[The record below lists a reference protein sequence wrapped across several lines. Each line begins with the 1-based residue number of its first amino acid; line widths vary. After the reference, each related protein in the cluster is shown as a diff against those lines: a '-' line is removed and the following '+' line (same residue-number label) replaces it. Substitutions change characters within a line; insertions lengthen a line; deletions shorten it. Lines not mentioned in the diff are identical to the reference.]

1 MENFEEE
8 EGYYGGADENE
19 ELPDEEDEEEEEE
32 VDEVIQEVDE
42 DEVDE
47 EEEVDEVIQEVD
59 EDEVDEEEEDENQD
73 TSGDEGEIDLIGE
86 YQEQSVDENS
96 EDEDYSSSD
105 EEIENKVNNEFKAQ
119 FMKNIHPE
127 EFHDNYNY
135 IKLMTNVTRDDLN
148 LVKDQNHVTLP
159 ILTKYEKARVLGL
172 RISQLNK
179 GAKPYIEN
187 KNHHIVDM
195 HIIAETELKEK
206 RLPFIIMRPFP
217 NGKKEYWKL
226 EDLEIIEN

>member
-19 ELPDEEDEEEEEE
+19 ELPDEEDEE
-32 VDEVIQEVDE
+32 
-42 DEVDE
+42 E

-187 KNHHIVDM
+187 KNHHIIDM

>member
-1 MENFEEE
+1 MGWLELAYEKVDDVDDV
-8 EGYYGGADENE
+8 DEVIHV
-19 ELPDEEDEEEEEE
+19 EDEEEEEE
-32 VDEVIQEVDE
+32 DEV
-42 DEVDE
+42 
-47 EEEVDEVIQEVD
+47 
-59 EDEVDEEEEDENQD
+59 QD
-73 TSGDEGEIDLIGE
+73 TSDDEGPIDLIGE

-96 EDEDYSSSD
+96 EEEDYSSSD
-105 EEIENKVNNEFKAQ
+105 EEIENKVNNDFKIQ

-135 IKLMTNVTRDDLN
+135 IKLMTNVTRDELN
-148 LVKDQNHVTLP
+148 LIKDQNHTTLP

-187 KNHHIVDM
+187 KNHHIIDM

>member
-8 EGYYGGADENE
+8 EYYGGAEENE
-19 ELPDEEDEEEEEE
+19 ELPDDEEEENDDDDG
-32 VDEVIQEVDE
+32 DEVIHV
-42 DEVDE
+42 
-47 EEEVDEVIQEVD
+47 
-59 EDEVDEEEEDENQD
+59 EEEDDDDDDDDDEVQD
-73 TSGDEGEIDLIGE
+73 TTDDEGQIDLIGE

-96 EDEDYSSSD
+96 EEEEDYSSSD
-105 EEIENKVNNEFKAQ
+105 EEIENKVNNDFKIQ
-119 FMKNIHPE
+119 FMKNVHPE

-148 LVKDQNHVTLP
+148 LIKDENHTTLP

-187 KNHHIVDM
+187 KNHHIIDM

>member
-1 MENFEEE
+1 MRN
-8 EGYYGGADENE
+8 ENE
-19 ELPDEEDEEEEEE
+19 ELPDEEEEDDEEE
-32 VDEVIQEVDE
+32 VDEVIREVDE

-47 EEEVDEVIQEVD
+47 EEED
-59 EDEVDEEEEDENQD
+59 DENQD

-86 YQEQSVDENS
+86 YQEQSVDEDS

-187 KNHHIVDM
+187 KNHHIIDM